1 MEGDREPERE
11 DSGLACRQSL
21 GEQDAYDLGR
31 TELCSS
37 DRSSGRVK
45 RLAGQVLHG
54 TEGLI
59 LSPDRIRGF
68 APSSDR
74 PTWEAGI
81 RTAHGGRFGVGWQAA
96 ASPLMVRRDGAA
108 GQVRTLSPRS
118 TVLALLT
125 LKR

>member
-1 MEGDREPERE
+1 VEGDREPERE

-45 RLAGQVLHG
+45 LAGQALLG

-59 LSPDRIRGF
+59 LSPDWIRGF

-81 RTAHGGRFGVGWQAA
+81 RPAHGGRFDVGWQAG
-96 ASPLMVRRDGAA
+96 ASPLMVRLDGAA
-108 GQVRTLSPRS
+108 GQVRTFSPRF